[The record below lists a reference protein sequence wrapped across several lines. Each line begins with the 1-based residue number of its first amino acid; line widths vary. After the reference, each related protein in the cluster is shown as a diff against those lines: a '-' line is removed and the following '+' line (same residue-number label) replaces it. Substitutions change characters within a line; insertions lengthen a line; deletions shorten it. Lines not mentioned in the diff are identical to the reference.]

1 MIHLRKLRSKSTLQR
16 PPPHFFLW
24 SLGHLVGSIAQ
35 NSRPYRAERVVPPAC
50 CEDLDEALAAVGL
63 PIKLALKEVKVAL
76 LEYLHSTRSIQYLD
90 ADNMSRNSPYFL
102 EGLLKQVGM
111 AGNIR
116 RSVSRYLCYHPIN
129 EFEPFFESIGLK
141 PCEYASLL
149 PKNMIYLSDDQLLLG
164 NYYALCNYGI
174 PRNKMGKIYMEA
186 TEAFR
191 YEHGVLSSKLRAYE
205 RLGLCQSTLLKVIAS
220 SPYLLVGDC
229 NPDFI
234 QVIEKFRHYV
244 EDINWIEGQ
253 LLGGTSCNWSQM
265 LRLLCF
271 FGRLLTE
278 QQLSD
283 IIKQHPDF
291 FFEGSGG
298 SSTLSLIGF
307 LLKSGLSV
315 DQISFVFAN
324 FPPIKV
330 SKFLSNLRHCYL
342 FLSEIEMEAA
352 EIGKIFSSHSLML
365 GSFTLKKTNSLLS
378 NLNVGKKRLRMLI
391 QDNPLEL
398 KNWEFGRRV
407 RPLPGTD
414 EEKISRLR
422 KREFLLSLGY
432 GEDSK
437 EMKEAFKVFRG
448 KGAELQ
454 ERFDCIVQ
462 AGLDPQNVKEIVK
475 VSPQILNMRTNVIN
489 QKIDYLVNE
498 LGYPISSLIN
508 FPSFLSYRIER
519 VQLRL
524 SFYKWLVDQG
534 CADPNLSL
542 STVVSCIEDLFVQ
555 QYVNRHPDGPK
566 VWQDLKNKV

>member
-1 MIHLRKLRSKSTLQR
+1 MENVNKLYNLYLTK
-16 PPPHFFLW
+16 
-24 SLGHLVGSIAQ
+24 VGSIAQ
-35 NSRPYRAERVVPPAC
+35 NSKLYRVERAVPPAC
-50 CEDLDEALAAVGL
+50 SEDLDAALAAVGL
-63 PIKLALKEVKVAL
+63 PIKRALKEVKVAL

-102 EGLLKQVGM
+102 EGLLKKVGM

-116 RSVSRYLCYHPIN
+116 RSVSKYLCFHPIN

-191 YEHGVLSSKLRAYE
+191 YDHGVLSSKLRAYE

-244 EDINWIEGQ
+244 RDINWIEGQ
-253 LLGGTSCNWSQM
+253 LLSGTSCNWSQM

-271 FGRLLTE
+271 FGRVLTE

-298 SSTLSLIGF
+298 
-307 LLKSGLSV
+307 
-315 DQISFVFAN
+315 
-324 FPPIKV
+324 
-330 SKFLSNLRHCYL
+330 
-342 FLSEIEMEAA
+342 EIEMEAA

-462 AGLDPQNVKEIVK
+462 AGLDPQNVKEIVE
-475 VSPQILNMRTNVIN
+475 VSPQILNMRTYVIN

-519 VQLRL
+519 VQLRF

-534 CADPNLSL
+534 CADPNLAL

-555 QYVNRHPDGPK
+555 QYVNRHSDGPK